1 MSHPQALR
9 IPFQEFGFF
18 TQPCRELSL
27 PTPLH
32 THILEENLLMTCK
45 SPKNSLPLHPIYNN
59 DNNDLIL
66 FPMSKYSLK
75 EKEGTIIN
83 QVREDFF
90 DLFDCT
96 KLIGNIDFAVA
107 IPQNQIVKYDETEYI
122 LWAEAKQGNNH
133 NIYESF
139 IQLILTIGKERTFEK
154 FLPPRFIGAFDAEKI
169 AFIPYESIMAVFSQN
184 DFNWNITPS
193 DHNSKE
199 FKQLKQMVRV
209 ELDADNKKRENVFI
223 YYFGRDDK
231 ELRQFIRVNFR
242 SGRDKIHRMSISQN
256 NVVSVYNKWRTE
268 VMPSIAVNWENAKQ
282 NGLLETD
289 FFLADLIAE
298 DNQTLM
304 DGLHVLLCKT
314 LYKLDRKIGTDG
326 IFVSKEVPFKD
337 NMQAHTQ
344 FWARYARPPKKEYWN
359 KIVDRRDLLVPQD
372 VRERKGSFFTPAIWV
387 EKSQEYLAN
396 TLGENWQDEYYI
408 WDCCAGTGNLLAGL
422 TNKYNIWAST
432 LDLADVKVM
441 HERIHTMGAGSN
453 LLESHVFQFDF
464 LNDDFSKL
472 PQSLQAVINDP
483 EKRKKLVIYIN
494 PPYAEA
500 ASYKTLTNK
509 GENKK
514 DVAIQ
519 NLMYKKYLENIG
531 IAGRELFVQFFT
543 RIYHEIPSCTL
554 AEFSKLKI
562 LQAPNFADFRDFF
575 QAKLRALFLM
585 PADTFDNVKGSF
597 PIGFYIWDTNTKE
610 VFTNFEA
617 DVFTLQHKEAKYC
630 GKKLCSIENNQKS
643 INDWLITTRNRVGEK
658 PIAFMSCK
666 GADFQTINLNYIV
679 NRKEQMPHPRG
690 SYITTKNI
698 IEASVYLAVRHCI
711 EATWLNDRD
720 QFLYPNDGWKT
731 DYEFQLDCLAY
742 TLFHGQN
749 RISADQGTNH
759 WIPFYEHE
767 LDAPDNF
774 ASNFMADFIRDF
786 LNGKHTAPAT
796 TEAPTLFDTDTNPA
810 TTSQDLAVTSAS
822 QTNAFSPEAAEVMQ
836 AGKALWYY
844 YIHHKDNE
852 LFGGAP
858 NINASFY
865 DIRAYF
871 QGRNDKGKMNSDSSD
886 ETYTALIKDLRTK
899 QKALATKIAEKEY
912 LYGFLK

>member
-1 MSHPQALR
+1 MSHPEALR
-9 IPFQEFGFF
+9 IPFQEVGFF
-18 TQPCRELSL
+18 TLPSQELS
-27 PTPLH
+27 PQTPSH
-32 THILEENLLMTCK
+32 THILEESLLMTCK

-199 FKQLKQMVRV
+199 FKQLKQLVRA

-472 PQSLQAVINDP
+472 PQSLQAVINDQ

-494 PPYAEA
+494 PPYAEVSSVGEKGKA
-500 ASYKTLTNK
+500 GVNISTIHTKYKDILGT
-509 GENKK
+509 
-514 DVAIQ
+514 
-519 NLMYKKYLENIG
+519 
-531 IAGRELFVQFFT
+531 AGREIYIQFLT
-543 RIYHEIPSCTL
+543 RIYAEIPSCRL
-554 AEFSKLKI
+554 AEFSTLKI
-562 LQAPNFADFRDFF
+562 LQGAAFSDFREWFK
-575 QAKLRALFLM
+575 AKLVSCFVV
-585 PADTFDNVKGSF
+585 PASTFDNVKGQF
-597 PIGFYIWDTNTKE
+597 PIGFKVWDTSTKE
-610 VFTNFEA
+610 IFTSTCA
-617 DVFTLQHKEAKYC
+617 DIYDEKAYFGGQKTYAAVKKENYISK
-630 GKKLCSIENNQKS
+630 
-643 INDWLITTRNRVGEK
+643 WVTTF
-658 PIAFMSCK
+658 PK
-666 GADFQTINLNYIV
+666 GTKNIGFLAGTNGNDFQQNNIVYILNS
-679 NRKEQMPHPRG
+679 KEQMANPRG
-690 SYITTKNI
+690 IWVGHDNI
-698 IEASVYLAVRHCI
+698 INSSIYFAVRHCI

-774 ASNFMADFIRDF
+774 VSNFMADFIRDF

-899 QKALATKIAEKEY
+899 QKTLAARIAEKVYE
-912 LYGFLK
+912 YGFLK

>member
-18 TQPCRELSL
+18 TLPSQELS
-27 PTPLH
+27 PQTPSH
-32 THILEENLLMTCK
+32 THILEESLLMTCK

-169 AFIPYESIMAVFSQN
+169 AFIPYESIMAVFTQN

-199 FKQLKQMVRV
+199 FKQLKQLVRA

-408 WDCCAGTGNLLAGL
+408 WDCCAGTGNLLVGL
-422 TNKYNIWAST
+422 NNKYNIWAST
-432 LDLADVKVM
+432 LDQADVKVM

-500 ASYKTLTNK
+500 GTATQVTGK
-509 GENKK
+509 GENK
-514 DVAIQ
+514 VGVSNTTLIWQ
-519 NLMYKKYLENIG
+519 ENKKKFGLG
-531 IAGRELFVQFFT
+531 IRELYVQFFI
-543 RIYHEIPSCTL
+543 RIYKEIPSCRL
-554 AEFSKLKI
+554 AEFSTLKI
-562 LQAPNFADFRDFF
+562 LHGAAFSDFRNFF
-575 QAKLRALFLM
+575 RAKLEKLFLV
-585 PADTFDNVKGSF
+585 PARTFDNVSGSF
-597 PIGFYIWDTNTKE
+597 PIGFFIWDTNQQE
-610 VFTNFEA
+610 IFHQVNADIYEA
-617 DVFTLQHKEAKYC
+617 DGTFLGT
-630 GKKLCSIENNQKS
+630 KKITVTENEMAITKWISTFGVSENKDVIGYTGNNGPDYQNNQYLQIASKQKKFANGTLNNATKYS
-643 INDWLITTRNRVGEK
+643 ITSNNLIPICIYFSTR
-658 PIAFMSCK
+658 
-666 GADFQTINLNYIV
+666 L
-679 NRKEQMPHPRG
+679 
-690 SYITTKNI
+690 
-698 IEASVYLAVRHCI
+698 CI
-711 EATWLNDRD
+711 PATWLNDRD

-796 TEAPTLFDTDTNPA
+796 TEATLFDTD
-810 TTSQDLAVTSAS
+810 SSSDLAVASAS

-871 QGRNDKGKMNSDSSD
+871 QGRNEKGKMNSDSSD

-899 QKALATKIAEKEY
+899 QKTLAAKIAEKVY

>member
-27 PTPLH
+27 PTPSH

-169 AFIPYESIMAVFSQN
+169 AFIPYESIMAVFTQN

-199 FKQLKQMVRV
+199 FKQLKQMVRA

-494 PPYAEA
+494 PPYAEGDTVA
-500 ASYKTLTNK
+500 QNKTKRKGVGLTNTY
-509 GENKK
+509 NKYRK
-514 DVAIQ
+514 ELGKAS
-519 NLMYKKYLENIG
+519 
-531 IAGRELFVQFFT
+531 AELFAQFFM
-543 RIYHEIPSCTL
+543 RIYKEIPSCTL
-554 AEFSKLKI
+554 AEFSTLKI
-562 LQAPNFADFRDFF
+562 LQAPNFADFRDIFR
-575 QAKLRALFLM
+575 AKFLSGFVVRAN
-585 PADTFDNVKGSF
+585 TFDNVDGQF
-597 PIGFYIWDTNTKE
+597 PIGFMIWDLSNHLIIDK
-610 VFTNFEA
+610 A
-617 DVFTLQHKEAKYC
+617 TLDILEKDNYC
-630 GKKLCSIENNQKS
+630 GSKDFIAYDNHYKWL
-643 INDWLITTRNRVGEK
+643 NDWQKTFRDNSDAIGKLGYVGN
-658 PIAFMSCK
+658 
-666 GADFQTINLNYIV
+666 DFQNQGYIFISSEGRGHHEINIS
-679 NRKEQMPHPRG
+679 K
-690 SYITTKNI
+690 KNVLY
-698 IEASVYLAVRHCI
+698 ASIYLAVRHCI

-720 QFLYPNDGWKT
+720 QFLYPNDGWQT

-749 RISADQGTNH
+749 RISSEQGTNH
-759 WIPFYEHE
+759 WIPFTEHE

-810 TTSQDLAVTSAS
+810 ATCQDLAVTSAS
-822 QTNAFSPEAAEVMQ
+822 KTNAFSPEAAEVMQ

-852 LFGGAP
+852 LYGKAP
-858 NINASFY
+858 DINASFY

-899 QKALATKIAEKEY
+899 QKTLAAKIAKKVY
-912 LYGFLK
+912 KYGFLK

>member
-27 PTPLH
+27 PTPSH

-199 FKQLKQMVRV
+199 FKQLKQMVRA

-500 ASYKTLTNK
+500 GDAKQRTGTGKNK
-509 GENKK
+509 AEVSKSKIYTKYEK
-514 DVAIQ
+514 DLGKA
-519 NLMYKKYLENIG
+519 K
-531 IAGRELFVQFFT
+531 AELFAQFFM
-543 RIYHEIPSCTL
+543 RIYKEIPSCTL
-554 AEFSKLKI
+554 AEFSTLKI
-562 LQAPNFADFRDFF
+562 LQAPNFADFRDVFR
-575 QAKLRALFLM
+575 AKLESLFLV
-585 PADTFDNVKGSF
+585 PASTFDNVKGKF
-597 PIGFYIWDTNTKE
+597 PIGFYIWNLQEQQIFDSI
-610 VFTNFEA
+610 VA
-617 DVFTLQHKEAKYC
+617 DVFNEKGVYIANKTITCDSSAARTIGKWMISHNDKENTCIGMLNSGRNDFQNQGLVY
-630 GKKLCSIENNQKS
+630 IENELSVERTHAS
-643 INDWLITTRNRVGEK
+643 ILNVTKKNTI
-658 PIAFMSCK
+658 IA
-666 GADFQTINLNYIV
+666 AIYI
-679 NRKEQMPHPRG
+679 
-690 SYITTKNI
+690 
-698 IEASVYLAVRHCI
+698 AVRHCI

-720 QFLYPNDGWKT
+720 QFIYPNDGWKT
-731 DYEFQLDCLAY
+731 DYEFQLDCLVY

-749 RISADQGTNH
+749 RISSEQGTNH
-759 WIPFYEHE
+759 WIPFTEQE
-767 LDAPDNF
+767 LNAPDNF
-774 ASNFMADFIRDF
+774 QSHFMSDFIRDF
-786 LNGKHTAPAT
+786 LKGKHTIT
-796 TEAPTLFDTDTNPA
+796 SSEAPTLFDTDSSSVLADIPESA
-810 TTSQDLAVTSAS
+810 TP
-822 QTNAFSPEAAEVMQ
+822 AFSPEATEVME

-844 YIHHKDNE
+844 YLHHKDNE
-852 LFGGAP
+852 LYGAAP

-871 QGRNDKGKMNSDSSD
+871 QGRNEKGKMNSESSD
-886 ETYTALIKDLRTK
+886 EKYTALIKDLRAK
-899 QKALATKIAEKEY
+899 QKSLAAKIAKKVY
-912 LYGFLK
+912 KYGFLK

>member
-18 TQPCRELSL
+18 TQLSQESSAQ
-27 PTPLH
+27 TPSH
-32 THILEENLLMTCK
+32 THILEESLLMTCK

-75 EKEGTIIN
+75 DKEGTIIN

-169 AFIPYESIMAVFSQN
+169 AFIPYESIMAVFTQN

-199 FKQLKQMVRV
+199 FKQLKQMVRA

-494 PPYAEA
+494 PPYAEGDTVA
-500 ASYKTLTNK
+500 QNKTKRKGVGLTNTY
-509 GENKK
+509 NKYRK
-514 DVAIQ
+514 ELGKAS
-519 NLMYKKYLENIG
+519 
-531 IAGRELFVQFFT
+531 AELFAQFFM
-543 RIYHEIPSCTL
+543 RIYKEIPSCTL
-554 AEFSKLKI
+554 AEFSTLKI
-562 LQAPNFADFRDFF
+562 LQAPNFADFRDIFR
-575 QAKLRALFLM
+575 AKFLSGFVVRAN
-585 PADTFDNVKGSF
+585 TFDNVDGQF
-597 PIGFYIWDTNTKE
+597 PIGFMIWDLSNHLIIDK
-610 VFTNFEA
+610 A
-617 DVFTLQHKEAKYC
+617 TLDILEKDNYC
-630 GKKLCSIENNQKS
+630 GSK
-643 INDWLITTRNRVGEK
+643 DF
-658 PIAFMSCK
+658 IAYDNHYK
-666 GADFQTINLNYIV
+666 
-679 NRKEQMPHPRG
+679 
-690 SYITTKNI
+690 
-698 IEASVYLAVRHCI
+698 
-711 EATWLNDRD
+711 WLNDWQKTFRD
-720 QFLYPNDGWKT
+720 
-731 DYEFQLDCLAY
+731 
-742 TLFHGQN
+742 
-749 RISADQGTNH
+749 
-759 WIPFYEHE
+759 
-767 LDAPDNF
+767 
-774 ASNFMADFIRDF
+774 
-786 LNGKHTAPAT
+786 
-796 TEAPTLFDTDTNPA
+796 
-810 TTSQDLAVTSAS
+810 
-822 QTNAFSPEAAEVMQ
+822 
-836 AGKALWYY
+836 
-844 YIHHKDNE
+844 
-852 LFGGAP
+852 
-858 NINASFY
+858 
-865 DIRAYF
+865 
-871 QGRNDKGKMNSDSSD
+871 NSDAIGKLGYVGNDFQNQGYIFISS
-886 ETYTALIKDLRTK
+886 EGRGHHEINISKKKCVICKHLSRRSPLH
-899 QKALATKIAEKEY
+899 
-912 LYGFLK
+912 

>member
-27 PTPLH
+27 PTPSH

-199 FKQLKQMVRV
+199 FKQLKQMVRA

-500 ASYKTLTNK
+500 GDAKQRTGTGKNK
-509 GENKK
+509 AEVSKSKIYTKYEK
-514 DVAIQ
+514 DLGKA
-519 NLMYKKYLENIG
+519 K
-531 IAGRELFVQFFT
+531 AELFAQFFM
-543 RIYHEIPSCTL
+543 RIYKEIPSCTL
-554 AEFSKLKI
+554 AEFSTLKI
-562 LQAPNFADFRDFF
+562 LQAPNFADFRDAFR
-575 QAKLRALFLM
+575 AKLESLFLV
-585 PADTFDNVKGSF
+585 PASTFDNVKGKF
-597 PIGFYIWDTNTKE
+597 PIGFYIWNLQEQQIFDSI
-610 VFTNFEA
+610 VA
-617 DVFTLQHKEAKYC
+617 DVFNEKGVYIANKTITCDSSAARTIGKWMISHNDKENTCIGMLNSGRNDFQNQGLVY
-630 GKKLCSIENNQKS
+630 IENELSVERTHAS
-643 INDWLITTRNRVGEK
+643 ILNVTKKNTI
-658 PIAFMSCK
+658 IA
-666 GADFQTINLNYIV
+666 AIYI
-679 NRKEQMPHPRG
+679 
-690 SYITTKNI
+690 
-698 IEASVYLAVRHCI
+698 AVRHCI

-720 QFLYPNDGWKT
+720 QFIYPNDGWKT

-749 RISADQGTNH
+749 RISSEQGTNH
-759 WIPFYEHE
+759 WIPFTEQE
-767 LDAPDNF
+767 LNAPDNF
-774 ASNFMADFIRDF
+774 QSHFMSDFIRDF
-786 LNGKHTAPAT
+786 LKGKHTIQ
-796 TEAPTLFDTDTNPA
+796 
-810 TTSQDLAVTSAS
+810 TTSETPSLFEDTPAEVTATPSVI
-822 QTNAFSPEAAEVMQ
+822 AFSAEAAEVME

-844 YIHHKDNE
+844 YLHHKDNE
-852 LFGGAP
+852 LYGVAP

-871 QGRNDKGKMNSDSSD
+871 QGRNEKGKMNSESSD
-886 ETYTALIKDLRTK
+886 EKYTALIKDLRAK
-899 QKALATKIAEKEY
+899 QKSLAAKIAKKVY
-912 LYGFLK
+912 KYGFLK

>member
-9 IPFQEFGFF
+9 IPFHEFGFF
-18 TQPCRELSL
+18 TQLSQESS
-27 PTPLH
+27 TQTSSH

-45 SPKNSLPLHPIYNN
+45 SPKNSLPLHPIYNT

-169 AFIPYESIMAVFSQN
+169 AFIPYESIMAVFTQN

-199 FKQLKQMVRV
+199 FKQLKQMVRA

-408 WDCCAGTGNLLAGL
+408 WDCCAGTGNLLVGL
-422 TNKYNIWAST
+422 NNKYNIWAST
-432 LDLADVKVM
+432 LDHADVKVM

-500 ASYKTLTNK
+500 GTGQGK
-509 GENKK
+509 GFKVNISNETM
-514 DVAIQ
+514 V
-519 NLMYKKYLENIG
+519 YKKYTNFLGN
-531 IAGRELFVQFFT
+531 AKKELFAQFFV
-543 RIYHEIPSCTL
+543 RIYNEIPSCTL

-562 LQAPNFADFRDFF
+562 LQASNFADFRVH
-575 QAKLRALFLM
+575 FLANLKSM
-585 PADTFDNVKGSF
+585 FLVPANTFDNVKGTF
-597 PIGFYIWDTNTKE
+597 PIGFFIWDSSDKKAFDTID
-610 VFTNFEA
+610 A
-617 DVFTLQHKEAKYC
+617 DIYSSKGEYQGVKTIQSLDTFK
-630 GKKLCSIENNQKS
+630 GR
-643 INDWLITTRNRVGEK
+643 INDWINCYREKDFSSSVGVLMGDG
-658 PIAFMSCK
+658 P
-666 GADFQTINLNYIV
+666 DFQNNKYISILN
-679 NRKEQMPHPRG
+679 KAG
-690 SYITTKNI
+690 SRHGIYVPITNSNI
-698 IEASVYLAVRHCI
+698 ISAVIYLSVRQCI
-711 EATWLNDRD
+711 DSTWLNDRD

-852 LFGGAP
+852 LYGKAP
-858 NINASFY
+858 DINASFY

-871 QGRNDKGKMNSDSSD
+871 QGRNEKGKMNSESSD
-886 ETYTALIKDLRTK
+886 EKYTALIKDLRAK
-899 QKALATKIAEKEY
+899 QKSLAAKIAEKVY